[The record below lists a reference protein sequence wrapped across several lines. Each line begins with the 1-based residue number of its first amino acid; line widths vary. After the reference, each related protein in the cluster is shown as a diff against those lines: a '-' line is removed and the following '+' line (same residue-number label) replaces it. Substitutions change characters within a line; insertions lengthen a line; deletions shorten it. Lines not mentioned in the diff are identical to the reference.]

1 MSFQGFYLDYCTL
14 CYLHKAKIFI
24 PTHIDNWMYIVMEL
38 CQKETLHHKLRRFNQ
53 LNHLNLQRNTLLSWF
68 QSVVSAVDYI
78 HSKGHLHRDLKPL
91 NVFFNKDGIVKVGDL
106 GLAKDDAYATH
117 TFAVGTLAYVSPEQ
131 LNGGRYTKSS
141 DIFPLGIMTH

>member
-1 MSFQGFYLDYCTL
+1 
-14 CYLHKAKIFI
+14 
-24 PTHIDNWMYIVMEL
+24 MEL
-38 CQKETLHHKLRRFNQ
+38 CQKETLHHKLRQFNQ
-53 LNHLNLQRNTLLSWF
+53 LNHLKRQRNTLLSWF

-131 LNGGRYTKSS
+131 LDGGKYTKSS
-141 DIFPLGIMTH
+141 DIFPLGIIAFYGLFMPFNHTYHLDRLSLLI